1 MSSAL
6 IVCDSPKGTAFFKD
20 FLTEN
25 FCQSIA
31 VVENGQEARRSLVNG
46 EYDVCIINAPI
57 LGDSG
62 EQLAI
67 DLAEKN
73 VCQVILFIKAEY
85 MEEVTEKVEDYGVIT
100 VSKPISKQLFWSAL
114 KLAKVAQR
122 RIAMMQRENTKLKKK
137 LEDVK
142 LISRAKCVLISY
154 ENLSEEEAHRYI
166 EKKAMDLRLPRIDV
180 AKKVLKK
187 YE

>member
-6 IVCDSPKGTAFFKD
+6 IVCDSPKGTEFFKD
-20 FLTEN
+20 FLLQN
-25 FCQSIA
+25 FCQDIT
-31 VVENGQEARRSLVNG
+31 VVKNGQEARRCLIEG

-57 LGDSG
+57 VSESG

-73 VCQVILFIKAEY
+73 VCQIILFVKAEY
-85 MEEVTEKVEDYGVIT
+85 MEEVTENVEDFGVIT
-100 VSKPISKQLFWSAL
+100 VSKPISKQMFWSAL
-114 KLAKVAQR
+114 KLAKVAQNR
-122 RIAMMQRENTKLKKK
+122 LNMAKRENNKLRKT

-142 LISRAKCVLISY
+142 VISRAKCVLISY
-154 ENLSEEEAHRYI
+154 LGMSEEEAHKYI
-166 EKKAMDLRLPRIDV
+166 EKRAMDERLPRIEV
-180 AKKVLKK
+180 AKEVLRM